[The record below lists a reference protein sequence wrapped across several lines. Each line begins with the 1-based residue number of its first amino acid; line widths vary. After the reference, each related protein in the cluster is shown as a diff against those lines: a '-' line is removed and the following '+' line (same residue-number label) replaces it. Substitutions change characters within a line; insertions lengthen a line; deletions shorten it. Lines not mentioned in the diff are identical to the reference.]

1 MKTQKEIDTLKRQV
15 IRTEL
20 LDDKTLLVVSKSE
33 EDKYPVVSVK
43 YMENNQPH
51 ERNIAHLTPET
62 IIRHNDRMV
71 AILLPSGKV
80 IKKPKVVSIYDV
92 RKHDFTSQELL
103 RMDYEIFSKSGA
115 KVKQL
120 INK

>member
-1 MKTQKEIDTLKRQV
+1 MKTQKETDNLKRKV

-20 LDDKTLLVVSKSE
+20 LDDKTLLVVSKCD
-33 EDKYPVVSVK
+33 EDKYPIVSVK
-43 YMENNQPH
+43 YMENNQTH
-51 ERNIAHLTPET
+51 ERDIAHLTPET

-71 AILLPSGKV
+71 AILLPSGRV

-103 RMDYEIFSKSGA
+103 RMDYEIFSQSGA